1 LSISSKIIVAS
12 DYTLE
17 REAIVKLLVSERDL
31 EIIAQAKS
39 TRDVKRLVL
48 NKTKADILVL
58 DIHMS
63 NLEIGGLMKLIKENI
78 PELKVHLLTE
88 NTDEIKLIE
97 AICAGCVGYISKNA
111 TVLEFIKSIQS
122 IRNSEVWIQRSLMA
136 KVISKSSQFY
146 VGHSYSSA

>member
-1 LSISSKIIVAS
+1 VAS

-31 EIIAQAKS
+31 EILAQAKS
-39 TRDVKRLVL
+39 TSDVKRLIRK
-48 NKTKADILVL
+48 KTKADILVL

-63 NLEIGGLMKLIKENI
+63 NLEIGGLMKSIKENI
-78 PELKVHLLTE
+78 PELKVHLLT
-88 NTDEIKLIE
+88 NNNDEIKIIE

-111 TVLEFIKSIQS
+111 TALEFIKSIQS

-136 KVISKSSQFY
+136 KVISKLSQFY
-146 VGHSYSSA
+146 VGHSYFSA